1 MRRIFTER
9 LSDGTKVRHK
19 KVVIFGGAHHKMPTL
34 PPTVVVK
41 LPLQAG
47 GIFLRRIT
55 DTEK

>member
-55 DTEK
+55 D